1 MVAPAPA
8 KGDQQAMK
16 IEGVYNIKGRGAA
29 LACTPDGAPRMGSI
43 IRSHVSR
50 KAWLIKAVE
59 RFCVPW
65 APGMRCGLTLQA
77 REDGAM
83 PVEGEEVEMIEPLDL
98 LARLDALE
106 AVVHRHHHACL
117 GVCGCSVC
125 DWYVASRK
133 ASK

>member
-1 MVAPAPA
+1 
-8 KGDQQAMK
+8 MK
-16 IEGVYNIKGRGAA
+16 IDSIHNVKGRG
-29 LACTPDGAPRMGSI
+29 LAITCAPSSRPEPGSVLRHPDGR
-43 IRSHVSR
+43 
-50 KAWLIKAVE
+50 AWLITAVD
-59 RFCVPW
+59 FQYPW
-65 APGMRCGLTLQA
+65 RVGRSVGLFL
-77 REDGAM
+77 RSRLDGQPE

-117 GVCGCSVC
+117 GACGCSVC